1 MTHCNCKQMGSD
13 TQLLIEQS
21 NSTLLDRYKRSVKF
35 KSCPNIVTPVIFV
48 YSSIYLKCLI
58 IRKMPATFFKTP
70 LPPYWQFGIA
80 PANRRPPSNSLSTVI
95 GSICVC
101 SLHQWGHLSTFYLG
115 QSYKSLRLG
124 TVENYSE
131 KHPHYRPIFDQ
142 QHLHLKRS
150 GQKVFVELAPERGPI
165 MKILVAW
172 NRVGLKNCNLLV
184 LFTFSL
190 ARHTSARRSTD
201 VAPVVENGEILNA
214 GEDPFQRT
222 RYILTWYRIGIH

>member
-101 SLHQWGHLSTFYLG
+101 SLHQLGHLSTFYLG

-150 GQKVFVELAPERGPI
+150 GQKVFCRIGPRKRPCRADSRGMESGNSCRI
-165 MKILVAW
+165 KKLQLISIIYFFHSHATHQLGLQRMLLLLLRMAKYLMQGKILSS
-172 NRVGLKNCNLLV
+172 GL
-184 LFTFSL
+184 
-190 ARHTSARRSTD
+190 
-201 VAPVVENGEILNA
+201 
-214 GEDPFQRT
+214 
-222 RYILTWYRIGIH
+222 GIY

>member
-80 PANRRPPSNSLSTVI
+80 PANRRPPSNSS
-95 GSICVC
+95 
-101 SLHQWGHLSTFYLG
+101 
-115 QSYKSLRLG
+115 
-124 TVENYSE
+124 
-131 KHPHYRPIFDQ
+131 PIIQRIRYNVVDN
-142 QHLHLKRS
+142 LK
-150 GQKVFVELAPERGPI
+150 
-165 MKILVAW
+165 
-172 NRVGLKNCNLLV
+172 
-184 LFTFSL
+184 T
-190 ARHTSARRSTD
+190 RRI
-201 VAPVVENGEILNA
+201 NILNVVLLISIIY
-214 GEDPFQRT
+214 FFTRT
-222 RYILTWYRIGIH
+222 PHISQAFNGCCSCC